1 MVRFLYFSSNVKIL
15 VVSRL
20 CNLSMYIVIPKTT
33 TKKNLYGDKLK
44 TTSQTLECITKKYS
58 NTAKENGKKGK
69 VITRRRNQKIKL

>member
-1 MVRFLYFSSNVKIL
+1 MVRFLYFSSNVKML

-33 TKKNLYGDKLK
+33 TKKNLYGDK

>member
-1 MVRFLYFSSNVKIL
+1 ML

-33 TKKNLYGDKLK
+33 TKKNLYGDK